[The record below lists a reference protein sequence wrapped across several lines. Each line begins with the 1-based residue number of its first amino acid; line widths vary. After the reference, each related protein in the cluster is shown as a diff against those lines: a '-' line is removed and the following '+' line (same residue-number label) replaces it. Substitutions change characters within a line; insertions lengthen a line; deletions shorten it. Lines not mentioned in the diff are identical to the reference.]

1 MSAYILNV
9 FNVTCDLKIFLLLNH
24 VNLKA
29 LGGLLFKG
37 TLKSFILEN
46 NKI

>member
-1 MSAYILNV
+1 MFVYILNV
-9 FNVTCDLKIFLLLNH
+9 FNVICDLKIFLLLNY
-24 VNLKA
+24 VNLKV

-37 TLKSFILEN
+37 ILKSFILEN